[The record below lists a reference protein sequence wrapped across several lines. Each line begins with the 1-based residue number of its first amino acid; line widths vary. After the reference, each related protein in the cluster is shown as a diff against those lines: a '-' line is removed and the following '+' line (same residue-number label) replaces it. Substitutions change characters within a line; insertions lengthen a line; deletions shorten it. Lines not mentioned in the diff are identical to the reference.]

1 MRKKLIFFLVKT
13 GNLIQW
19 PACTD
24 VYDELRQITLSEY
37 LVSPIAVSL
46 EIFLTWL
53 SLFDLISIQYLFSQI
68 ENNSQFDYWWVY
80 LNPFDKKR
88 EQSKMLKS
96 PVVQV

>member
-1 MRKKLIFFLVKT
+1 MAT
-13 GNLIQW
+13 
-19 PACTD
+19 CTD

-68 ENNSQFDYWWVY
+68 ENNSQFDYW
-80 LNPFDKKR
+80 
-88 EQSKMLKS
+88 
-96 PVVQV
+96 